1 MAITLEIGV
10 SHLLPEFLADA
21 LVFLGSLQTAGAVAT
36 GALQAFLD
44 HLDHF
49 LVIVQTYSHGVHILS
64 DPLYDRVE
72 KCQGWGR
79 GSLGKKKKRHAEA
92 CLFLVGEAGLEP
104 ARPQ

>member
-10 SHLLPEFLADA
+10 GHLLPEFLANA

-36 GALQAFLD
+36 GALQTFFD

-49 LVIVQTYSHGVHILS
+49 LVIVQTYSHGVHFLS
-64 DPLYDRVE
+64 DLLYDRGG
-72 KCQGWGR
+72 KCQER
-79 GSLGKKKKRHAEA
+79 EINEKKTCRSMS
-92 CLFLVGEAGLEP
+92 FLVGEAGLEP